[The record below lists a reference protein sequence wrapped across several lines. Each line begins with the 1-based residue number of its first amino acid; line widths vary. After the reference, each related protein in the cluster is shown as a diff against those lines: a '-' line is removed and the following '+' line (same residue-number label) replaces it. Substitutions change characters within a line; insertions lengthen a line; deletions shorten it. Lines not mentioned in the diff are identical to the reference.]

1 MLKRGSLLIYTP
13 VSLQIS
19 RVEYFYGSFNTKVLS
34 SRAIKEYF
42 PNVLIINVDNIGSE
56 PVQIT
61 KDKPSQA
68 YMLISPAGINF
79 TGYHFAADGPVQT
92 GELSNIFTINS
103 TQPVTVQWTGSGQS
117 YNMTFVTSGVEE
129 QSQDESATDIL
140 QQALQGAGAG
150 TTPTTGASQTTKQ
163 VTTKPATKISTTVK
177 PTLKAPAV
185 KPAVKLNTTTTEQ

>member
-34 SRAIKEYF
+34 SRAIKEYC
-42 PNVLIINVDNIGSE
+42 PNVLIINVDHIGSE

-61 KDKPSQA
+61 KDKPSQS

-92 GELSNIFTINS
+92 GELSKIFTVNS

-117 YNMTFVTSGVEE
+117 YSMTFVTSGVEE
-129 QSQDESATDIL
+129 QSHHESATDIL
-140 QQALQGAGAG
+140 QQALQGAG
-150 TTPTTGASQTTKQ
+150 TTPTTGTNQTTTKQ
-163 VTTKPATKISTTVK
+163 VTTKPATKTSTT
-177 PTLKAPAV
+177 
-185 KPAVKLNTTTTEQ
+185 